1 LINKILGY
9 EMFLK
14 TRACKDLIL
23 AIFEGS
29 FMATQS
35 AFFGLVVYPLAWLVS
50 ATPRTLTTN
59 LTV

>member
-1 LINKILGY
+1 
-9 EMFLK
+9 MFLK

-50 ATPRTLTTN
+50 ATPRTLRTN